1 MAISIVFG
9 IPKHDMNMICVYA
22 VYCILFVCV
31 IYTEPVE
38 FIVGYYFSV
47 FNLSMLAWRPQ
58 KNDAAGDRDTVTFG
72 VPARWRSR
80 KNSFA
85 GPRSDGETH
94 HATGVPIRMESIPR
108 MS

>member
-1 MAISIVFG
+1 MQC
-9 IPKHDMNMICVYA
+9 PVY
-22 VYCILFVCV
+22 YLYIFVCV

-38 FIVGYYFSV
+38 FIVGYDFSV
-47 FNLSMLAWRPQ
+47 FTLSMLAWRPK
-58 KNDAAGDRDTVTFG
+58 KNDAAGDRDTVTC
-72 VPARWRSR
+72 